1 MQWHYW
7 IISFGSHS
15 WKSSI
20 NCNKCVTLYLS
31 LSPGPICEGGSG
43 REWEG
48 MLQVLSFSFMSR
60 PMSSAVLT
68 YTTFSRAPPT
78 SFWQQLV
85 SALCVSSLGTFPKL
99 WEPSQAISH
108 RKFIQKMS
116 GLCLH
121 YLRKLIDTQRKY
133 SISLPLPAV
142 QYSDWNN
149 LRSGFGFLT
158 LYACVFCNIET

>member
-1 MQWHYW
+1 MRHLV
-7 IISFGSHS
+7 F
-15 WKSSI
+15 
-20 NCNKCVTLYLS
+20 VS
-31 LSPGPICEGGSG
+31 LSWPNLWG

-99 WEPSQAISH
+99 WEPSQVISH
-108 RKFIQKMS
+108 WKFIQKMS
-116 GLCLH
+116 GWSLH
-121 YLRKLIDTQRKY
+121 YLRNWLILKGNIQYLFLYLPCSTVIEIIWDLDSDSWHYTLVCFVISKRSKVTQ
-133 SISLPLPAV
+133 V
-142 QYSDWNN
+142 TVNN
-149 LRSGFGFLT
+149 
-158 LYACVFCNIET
+158 YH